1 MQVLRTSLANV
12 DSREQKSR
20 IEEVL
25 ALPEHFTEPKEPEEG
40 AKEMPLGRSYL
51 SSQAFCSVFNFK
63 PAFDIDE
70 QAAQD
75 QK

>member
-1 MQVLRTSLANV
+1 M
-12 DSREQKSR
+12 
-20 IEEVL
+20 L
-25 ALPEHFTEPKEPEEG
+25 ALPEHFTAPKEAEEG
-40 AKEMPLGRSYL
+40 AKELPLGRSYL
-51 SSQAFCSVFNFK
+51 NSQAFCSVFNFK